1 MAPSTKSVSAVATAG
16 STIASW
22 FTTVFG
28 KHDILF
34 YVCVVV
40 ILFYIAMARPEN
52 TPAFFSTAAA
62 KVILTFIIFLVT
74 IHDPILGLIFG
85 VAMVLS
91 ISYSYIN
98 NMNIDNYS
106 FSNNRTKGD
115 RFQDYSDSA
124 PVSTDS
130 CSPSMDPSV
139 TPCGQQNDPMSYM
152 QQPGAVGIDAESE
165 MPPSDT
171 PVVGYSSENQG
182 GAPL

>member
-1 MAPSTKSVSAVATAG
+1 MAPSSKSVSAVATAG

-22 FTTVFG
+22 FTSVFG
-28 KHDILF
+28 KHDVLF

-74 IHDPILGLIFG
+74 IHDPILGLVFG

-106 FSNNRTKGD
+106 FSNRTKDD
-115 RFQDYSDSA
+115 RFQDYSA
-124 PVSTDS
+124 PVAPPPTDS
-130 CSPSMDPSV
+130 CPASMDPSIMS
-139 TPCGQQNDPMSYM
+139 CGQQNDPMSYA
-152 QQPGAVGIDAESE
+152 QQPTDVESE
-165 MPPSDT
+165 GGDSAALSGE
-171 PVVGYSSENQG
+171 VVGYSSETQG

>member
-1 MAPSTKSVSAVATAG
+1 MAPSSKSVSAVATAS
-16 STIASW
+16 STVASW
-22 FTTVFG
+22 FTSVFG
-28 KHDILF
+28 KHDVLF

-106 FSNNRTKGD
+106 FSNRTKYD
-115 RFQDYSDSA
+115 SFQDYSA
-124 PVSTDS
+124 PVAPPPTDS
-130 CSPSMDPSV
+130 CPASMDPSIMS
-139 TPCGQQNDPMSYM
+139 CGQQNDPMSYVA
-152 QQPGAVGIDAESE
+152 GTDAESE
-165 MPPSDT
+165 GLGAAAASTDE
-171 PVVGYSSENQG
+171 VVGYSSETQG